1 MPFDQDIFQPGE
13 DTRAAVFL
21 RLSHPLARL
30 ALALATVILLF
41 LSYQPTKAH
50 AYAVEKHDDPVTGQF
65 VISPTK
71 VELDVKPGDIIS
83 RDVEISNRTGSTL
96 TIEFSVED
104 FEGSTDPSQATV
116 FKGGEDSAWGARR
129 WLQPEI
135 SSIVLKQGEMVNF
148 TTRIVI
154 PKDAEAGGHYA
165 ALFASSTYASENG
178 EGSAINITSR
188 VGSLFLIRV
197 EGAVVEVGAL
207 EKPEVQPFS
216 EYGPISIGLVFN
228 NQGNVHLKPSGRVF
242 ITNLLGQTVADIPV
256 PEWVVLP
263 GSARRNV
270 ITWDSKYLFGR
281 YTARAEIGYTAGGS
295 PIIVSTT
302 FWVIP
307 WKIIL
312 GISAVIIAVT
322 ALVSWLVRRRRGE
335 RRELREELE
344 VLRAAKVPE
353 LGTEHAADGAAG
365 PLAGEQQLVTLSE
378 IFPSMGDTGIVDLR
392 DEETQ
397 SLIRDIIGQE
407 VDLGRTFIGEG
418 RIEEARAELEE
429 ARAAARRIGLLAVIG
444 MIDDLLRE
452 I

>member
-1 MPFDQDIFQPGE
+1 MPFDQDIRQPGTE
-13 DTRAAVFL
+13 SRSAVFS
-21 RLSHPLARL
+21 RLSGPITKLTFSI
-30 ALALATVILLF
+30 ALILLLF
-41 LSYQPTKAH
+41 LTHQPARAL
-50 AYAVEKHDDPVTGQF
+50 AYTVEKHDDPVTGQF

-71 VELDVKPGDIIS
+71 VELDVKQGDIIS
-83 RDVEISNRTGSTL
+83 RNIEISNRTGSTL

-104 FEGSTDPSQATV
+104 FEGSSDPSQATV
-116 FKGGEDSAWGARR
+116 FKGDEDSAWGARR

-135 SSIVLKQGEMVNF
+135 SSIVLKQGETVNF
-148 TTRIVI
+148 KTKIVI

-197 EGAVVEVGAL
+197 EGAVVEVGSL
-207 EKPEVQPFS
+207 EKPEVPPFS
-216 EYGPISIGLVFN
+216 EYGPINIGLVFN
-228 NQGNVHLKPSGRVF
+228 NQGNVHLKPSGHVF
-242 ITNLLGQTVADIPV
+242 VTNFLGQTVADIPV

-263 GSARRNV
+263 ESVRRSV
-270 ITWDSKYLFGR
+270 VTWDSKYLFGR
-281 YTARAEIGYTAGGS
+281 YTARAEIGYTEDGS

-312 GISAVIIAVT
+312 GISAVIIAII

-335 RRELREELE
+335 RRELQEELAD
-344 VLRAAKVPE
+344 LRAAKVTSE
-353 LGTEHAADGAAG
+353 LERADISSG
-365 PLAGEQQLVTLSE
+365 PLAGEKQMVALNEL
-378 IFPSMGDTGIVDLR
+378 FPSMGDAGTVDLR

-397 SLIRDIIGQE
+397 ALIRDIIGQE